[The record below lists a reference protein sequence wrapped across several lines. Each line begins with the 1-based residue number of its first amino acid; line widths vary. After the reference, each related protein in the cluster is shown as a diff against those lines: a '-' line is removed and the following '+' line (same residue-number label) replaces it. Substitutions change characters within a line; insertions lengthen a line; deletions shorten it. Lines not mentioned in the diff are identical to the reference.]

1 MRIIGAGMA
10 GLLAARMLARHQPTV
25 LERSSSL
32 PHNHSAVLRFSTGKV
47 AEVLGIPFKRVQLVK
62 TVVPW
67 RNPVADAMA
76 YSHKVLGEYRS
87 DRSVLL
93 PERWQSSERYIA
105 PEDLIEQMAEGV
117 EIEFNQEYH
126 FSPMPDKVI
135 STVPMPVL
143 AKAMGY
149 KKDLGWKW
157 IDGKNLV
164 TRVKDC
170 DAYVSVMVPDPN
182 VPFSRATITGDQLI
196 IELTGDVANPE
207 KIIYKACELLG
218 VRERIDSYRVIDQ
231 SYAKIAP
238 IDEDERRA
246 FIHWASTVTGR
257 AYQLGR
263 FATWRP
269 RLLLD
274 DLVHDVRKIE
284 RWITM
289 PSGYEQDL
297 ELVKERRDGQLS
309 DLSQR

>member
-10 GLLAARMLARHQPTV
+10 GLLAARMLSRHNPVV
-25 LERSSSL
+25 LEKSPVL
-32 PHNHSAVLRFSTGKV
+32 PHNHSAVLRFSTNRV

-76 YSHKVLGEYRS
+76 YSRKVLGEYRS

-93 PERWQSSERYIA
+93 PERWQSTERYIA
-105 PEDLIEQMAEGV
+105 PEDLIERMAEGV
-117 EIEFNQEYH
+117 EIEFGHEYQ
-126 FSPMPDKVI
+126 FLPDQPKVI
-135 STVPMPVL
+135 STIPMPTL
-143 AKAMGY
+143 AKLMGY
-149 KKDLGWKW
+149 KKELGWKW

-164 TRVKDC
+164 TRVKGC
-170 DAYVSVMVPDPN
+170 EAYVSIMVPDPN

-196 IELTGDVANPE
+196 VELTGDVTQPE

-218 VRERIDSYRVIDQ
+218 ITERCNDVKLVDQ

-274 DLVHDVRKIE
+274 DLVQDVRKIE

-297 ELVKERRDGQLS
+297 ELVKERDGSLS
-309 DLSQR
+309 SLSRR